1 MIKVRRALLSVSDK
15 REIVELAKGLRKFG
29 VEIISTGGTAETLRK
44 AKIEVKEVSEVTGFP
59 EILSGRLKTL
69 HPKIFAGLLAIRGNK
84 RHLKDI
90 KKERIGLIDL
100 VAVNLYPFEKTAC
113 SGKSFEQVIEN
124 IDIGGPSLL
133 RAAAKNYQD
142 VVVLSNP
149 DKYGLILKEM
159 EENDGQI
166 KEETAY
172 RLACEV
178 FIETSFYDGI
188 IHSYLKGEM
197 SLRTMFLAGHCEPQ
211 RGVAISKLLE
221 DFPEKKTLL
230 LEKRGDLRYGEN
242 PHQKAS
248 IYREKYLGERKGE
261 LISARQ
267 IQGKELS
274 FNNFLDL
281 DASLSIVKEFKE
293 PAAVIIKHSNPTGV
307 AIGKDVTTAYKKAYK
322 TDPVSAFGSVVAL
335 NRKVDKSFAKE
346 VSSRFVEAIIA
357 PGFDKDALKIF
368 SKKKNL
374 RLLQLKTQ
382 PLIKSGAKLKTAIY
396 DYRRISGG
404 FLIQELNGKVLEK
417 KLKVVTEIKPGKR
430 EIADMKF
437 AWVVAK
443 HVKSNAIVL
452 VKNRSTIGVGAGQMS
467 RVDSCEIA
475 IRKAEKSKLNI
486 KGAVA
491 ASDAFFPF
499 PDGVDLLAKKGVK
512 AIIQPGGSI
521 RDKEVISAANRHKI
535 AMLFTG
541 IRHFKH

>member
-29 VEIISTGGTAETLRK
+29 VEIISTGGTAESLRK

-84 RHLKDI
+84 EHLKDI

-113 SGKSFEQVIEN
+113 SGKSFEEVIEN

-178 FIETSFYDGI
+178 FLETSFYDGI
-188 IHSYLKGEM
+188 IHSYLKREM
-197 SLRTMFLAGHCEPQ
+197 SLRTEG
-211 RGVAISKLLE
+211 
-221 DFPEKKTLL
+221 FPEKKTLI

-248 IYREKYLGERKGE
+248 IYREKYFGEREGE

-307 AIGKDVTTAYKKAYK
+307 AIDKDVTTAYKKAYK

-346 VSSRFVEAIIA
+346 VSNRFVEAIIA
-357 PGFDKDALKIF
+357 PGFDKDALEIF

-382 PLIKSGAKLKTAIY
+382 KSASQISAHLEAPVVSLEMPKLKTAIY

>member
-1 MIKVRRALLSVSDK
+1 
-15 REIVELAKGLRKFG
+15 
-29 VEIISTGGTAETLRK
+29 
-44 AKIEVKEVSEVTGFP
+44 
-59 EILSGRLKTL
+59 
-69 HPKIFAGLLAIRGNK
+69 
-84 RHLKDI
+84 
-90 KKERIGLIDL
+90 
-100 VAVNLYPFEKTAC
+100 
-113 SGKSFEQVIEN
+113 
-124 IDIGGPSLL
+124 
-133 RAAAKNYQD
+133 
-142 VVVLSNP
+142 
-149 DKYGLILKEM
+149 M

-178 FIETSFYDGI
+178 FLETSFYDGI
-188 IHSYLKGEM
+188 IHSYLKREM
-197 SLRTMFLAGHCEPQ
+197 SLRTEG
-211 RGVAISKLLE
+211 
-221 DFPEKKTLL
+221 FPEKKTLI

-248 IYREKYLGERKGE
+248 IYREKYFGERKGE
-261 LISARQ
+261 LISTRQ

-307 AIGKDVTTAYKKAYK
+307 AIGKDVATAYKKAYK

-346 VSSRFVEAIIA
+346 VSNRFVEAIIA
-357 PGFDKDALKIF
+357 PGFDKDALEIF

-382 PLIKSGAKLKTAIY
+382 NSELKTAIY